1 VTGLLINDDWDR
13 IAIRI
18 EATDLLEDL
27 LECCMDAEL
36 QQDRLKRMA
45 QTLQEQLQPR
55 SPLIPLQ
62 VQCVLKDSLMV
73 LVQHPP
79 GNAPNPQQLFET
91 LEQSI
96 LELPN
101 ELTTPIVEA
110 VKVKLFLR
118 VLGQQKPYAYHTI
131 ALVPALLQFD
141 PEALFK
147 PSEVTFTPVEVDN
160 PKLVADQPTLVEESA
175 DEPGVLAVYE
185 GAFDL
190 EDSSLLADDDA
201 NERAPRL
208 KRDRRWVLP
217 PWFWLSVG
225 GIATVGLV
233 GGSLFALTRP
243 CVIGGCSSLQEAQT
257 LVQRSAQTTRSG
269 GSSQQS
275 TADLLE
281 AQRLAAAIPPWS
293 SYYGEAQI
301 FKQRLNQ
308 ALAAETKA
316 ALATQKA
323 ESVAQPI
330 AEWQATQTLWQEAI
344 AQMQSVPKDSPI
356 FGFAQ
361 ERLITYRANLLF
373 ADQRIKAEQEAQ
385 QRLNTAKKTAGLAE
399 ARQNTAQQLPEWQLA
414 QSTWQV
420 AMNNLTQIPQGT
432 TSQPEAQRL
441 MDSYT
446 QKLKAV
452 GDRATKEQQAAKTY
466 AQAQTNAQRATTLQ
480 QQNQWSQAVSAWQS
494 ALAAAKQVPKDSLL
508 TDEAQTLTAIYSG
521 SLKQAESVARVR
533 SDLERICTAEGK
545 ICDYTITNMVLDV
558 RFSPSYERRVRTLGG
573 ISSFSGDAETLYKID
588 KHLAS
593 LRTALQTVCTNS
605 GVPMAVYNSDNEQIG
620 SLIPGG

>member
-1 VTGLLINDDWDR
+1 
-13 IAIRI
+13 
-18 EATDLLEDL
+18 
-27 LECCMDAEL
+27 MDAGL

-45 QTLQEQLQPR
+45 QMLQEQLQPR
-55 SPLIPLQ
+55 SPAIPLQ
-62 VQCVLKDSLMV
+62 VQCALKDSLLV

-79 GNAPNPQQLFET
+79 GNAPNPQQVFET

-96 LELPN
+96 LELPT
-101 ELTTPIVEA
+101 ELTAPIVEA
-110 VKVKLFLR
+110 KGAKVKLFLR

-131 ALVPALLQFD
+131 ELVPALLQFD

-147 PSEVTFTPVEVDN
+147 PSEFQPSELIPTPVEVDETQ
-160 PKLVADQPTLVEESA
+160 PVAGEPELVEESL
-175 DEPGVLAVYE
+175 DESGKLAVYE
-185 GAFDL
+185 GAFGL
-190 EDSSLLADDDA
+190 EDSSLLAEDDA
-201 NERAPRL
+201 NEKAPI
-208 KRDRRWVLP
+208 KSDRQFTVP

-225 GIATVGLV
+225 GIGTAVLV

-243 CVIGGCSSLQEAQT
+243 CVIGGCPSLQQAQT

-281 AQRLAAAIPPWS
+281 AQRLAGAIPPWS
-293 SYYGEAQI
+293 SYYGDAQA

-316 ALATQKA
+316 ATATQKA

-330 AEWQATQTLWQEAI
+330 AEWQTTQTLWKEAI
-344 AQMQSVPKDSPI
+344 AQMQSVPKDSPL

-361 ERLITYRANLLF
+361 ERLMTYRANLLF
-373 ADQRIKAEQEAQ
+373 ADQRIKAEQTAQ

-399 ARQNTAQQLPEWQLA
+399 VRQNTAQQLVEWQLA

-420 AMNNLTQIPQGT
+420 AINNLTQISNGT
-432 TSQPEAQRL
+432 TSHAEAQRL
-441 MDSYT
+441 MESYT
-446 QKLKAV
+446 QKLQAV
-452 GDRATKEQQAAKTY
+452 GDRATKEQQAAKVY
-466 AQAQTNAQRATTLQ
+466 AQAQTAAQRANALQ

-494 ALAAAKQVPKDSLL
+494 ALAAAKQVPNDSVL
-508 TDEAQTLTAIYSG
+508 TDEAQTLMTSYTG

-545 ICDYTITNMVLDV
+545 ICDYTITNSVIEV

-573 ISSFSGDAETLYKID
+573 LSSFSGDAETLYKID

-605 GVPMAVYNSDNEQIG
+605 GVPMAVYNSDNQQIG

>member
-1 VTGLLINDDWDR
+1 
-13 IAIRI
+13 
-18 EATDLLEDL
+18 
-27 LECCMDAEL
+27 MDAGL

-45 QTLQEQLQPR
+45 QRLQEQLQPR

-62 VQCVLKDSLMV
+62 VQCALKDSLMV

-79 GNAPNPQQLFET
+79 GNAPIPQQVFET

-101 ELTTPIVEA
+101 ELTAPIVEA
-110 VKVKLFLR
+110 DVKVKLFLR

-131 ALVPALLQFD
+131 ELVPALLQFD

-147 PSEVTFTPVEVDN
+147 PSEFISTPVEVDETKFVAEK
-160 PKLVADQPTLVEESA
+160 PKLVEESP
-175 DEPGVLAVYE
+175 EELGTLAVYE

-190 EDSSLLADDDA
+190 EDSRPLAEDDV
-201 NERAPRL
+201 NERTDRL
-208 KRDRRWVLP
+208 KSDRRFALP

-225 GIATVGLV
+225 GVATVGLV

-243 CVIGGCSSLQEAQT
+243 CVIGSCPSLQQAQT
-257 LVQRSAQTTRSG
+257 LVQRSAQISRSG
-269 GSSQQS
+269 GSSQQA

-281 AQRLAAAIPPWS
+281 AQRLAIAIPPWS
-293 SYYGEAQI
+293 SYHGEAQA

-308 ALAAETKA
+308 ALAAESKA
-316 ALATQKA
+316 GAATQKA
-323 ESVAQPI
+323 ESAAQPI
-330 AEWQATQTLWQEAI
+330 ADWQMTQTLWKEAI
-344 AQMQSVPKDSPI
+344 AQMQSVPKDSPM

-373 ADQRIKAEQEAQ
+373 ADQRIKAEQAAEQ
-385 QRLNTAKKTAGLAE
+385 QLNIAKKTAGLAE
-399 ARQNTAQQLPEWQLA
+399 VRQNTAQQLVEWQLA

-420 AMNNLTQIPQGT
+420 AINHLTQIPNGT
-432 TSQPEAQRL
+432 TSQPEAQQL
-441 MDSYT
+441 MEGYT
-446 QKLKAV
+446 QKLQAV
-452 GDRATKEQQAAKTY
+452 GDRATKEQQAAKVY
-466 AQAQTNAQRATTLQ
+466 AQAQSAAQRAQTLQ
-480 QQNQWSQAVSAWQS
+480 RQNQWSQAVTAWQS
-494 ALAAAKQVPKDSLL
+494 ALAAAKQVPNDSLL
-508 TDEAQTLTAIYSG
+508 TDEAQTLMATYTG
-521 SLKQAESVARVR
+521 SLKQAESVAQVR

-545 ICDYTITNMVLDV
+545 ICDYTITNTVIDV

-573 ISSFSGDAETLYKID
+573 LSSFSGDAETLYKID

-605 GVPMAVYNSDNEQIG
+605 GVPMAVYNSDSEQIG

>member
-1 VTGLLINDDWDR
+1 MDTG
-13 IAIRI
+13 
-18 EATDLLEDL
+18 
-27 LECCMDAEL
+27 L
-36 QQDRLKRMA
+36 QQDNLKRIA

-55 SPLIPLQ
+55 SPSIPLQ
-62 VQCVLKDSLMV
+62 VQCALKESLLV

-79 GNAPNPQQLFET
+79 GNAPNPQQVFET

-101 ELTTPIVEA
+101 ELTAPIVEA
-110 VKVKLFLR
+110 KGAKVKLFLR

-131 ALVPALLQFD
+131 ELVPALLQFD

-147 PSEVTFTPVEVDN
+147 PSEV
-160 PKLVADQPTLVEESA
+160 VAIPEKANASGIDEPESLVEASLDES
-175 DEPGVLAVYE
+175 GKLAVYE
-185 GAFDL
+185 SDFNSASI
-190 EDSSLLADDDA
+190 SSLTEDDA
-201 NERAPRL
+201 DERTPSL
-208 KRDRRWVLP
+208 KSDRRFALP
-217 PWFWLSVG
+217 PWFWLGVG
-225 GIATVGLV
+225 GVATVVLV

-243 CVIGGCSSLQEAQT
+243 CVIGSCPSLQQAQT

-281 AQRLAAAIPPWS
+281 AQRLASAIPPWS
-293 SYYGEAQI
+293 SYYGEAQA

-316 ALATQKA
+316 GAATQKA
-323 ESVAQPI
+323 ESAAQPI
-330 AEWQATQTLWQEAI
+330 ADWQMTQTLWKEAI
-344 AQMQSVPKDSPI
+344 AQMSAVPKDSPVYA
-356 FGFAQ
+356 FAQ

-373 ADQRIKAEQEAQ
+373 ADQRIKAEQDAQ

-420 AMNNLTQIPQGT
+420 AINNLTQIPNGT
-432 TSQPEAQRL
+432 TSQPEAQQL
-441 MDSYT
+441 IEGYT
-446 QKLKAV
+446 QKLQTV
-452 GDRATKEQQAAKTY
+452 GDRVTKEQQAAKVY
-466 AQAQTNAQRATTLQ
+466 AQAQSAAQRAKTLQ
-480 QQNQWSQAVSAWQS
+480 QQNQWSQAVTAWQA
-494 ALAAAKQVPKDSLL
+494 ALAAAKQIPNDSVL
-508 TDEAQTLTAIYSG
+508 TDEAQTLMATYTG

-545 ICDYTITNMVLDV
+545 ICDYTITNTQIEV

-573 ISSFSGDAETLYKID
+573 LSSFSGDAETLYKID